1 MLESKKTTR
10 YVFYVYLM
18 LLTWGILFK
27 FETSPEFIAFFLAP
41 RYINWI
47 PFSEPLSEPLIVD
60 GKIVFAEMLF
70 NLISF
75 IPLGV
80 CFPLIKTNLSSLRIV
95 GTGFLISLLFECLQY
110 ILAIGITDITDLALN
125 TLGVCV
131 GLLIYQIFIRVFKS
145 QIRKW
150 VNILGML
157 SLGFAYLVLLLLH
170 LIGV

>member
-18 LLTWGILFK
+18 LLKFGESYLSLIPILNLY
-27 FETSPEFIAFFLAP
+27 AFFLAP

-47 PFSEPLSEPLIVD
+47 PFSEPLIVY

-110 ILAIGITDITDLALN
+110 ILA
-125 TLGVCV
+125 
-131 GLLIYQIFIRVFKS
+131 
-145 QIRKW
+145 
-150 VNILGML
+150 
-157 SLGFAYLVLLLLH
+157 
-170 LIGV
+170 

>member
-1 MLESKKTTR
+1 
-10 YVFYVYLM
+10 M

-27 FETSPEFIAFFLAP
+27 FETNPEFIAFFLAP

-47 PFSEPLSEPLIVD
+47 PFSEPLIVD

-95 GTGFLISLLFECLQY
+95 GTGFLIGLLFECLQY
-110 ILAIGITDITDLALN
+110 ILAIGITDIISLSA
-125 TLGVCV
+125 
-131 GLLIYQIFIRVFKS
+131 IRPVS
-145 QIRKW
+145 
-150 VNILGML
+150 
-157 SLGFAYLVLLLLH
+157 
-170 LIGV
+170 

>member
-27 FETSPEFIAFFLAP
+27 FETNPEFIAFFLAP

-47 PFSEPLSEPLIVD
+47 PFSEPLIVD

-70 NLISF
+70 NLIFF

-95 GTGFLISLLFECLQY
+95 GTGFLISLL
-110 ILAIGITDITDLALN
+110 DLFGNCKKCYTIFMETVYDKAQKLN
-125 TLGVCV
+125 SKN
-131 GLLIYQIFIRVFKS
+131 FK
-145 QIRKW
+145 
-150 VNILGML
+150 L
-157 SLGFAYLVLLLLH
+157 
-170 LIGV
+170 

>member
-1 MLESKKTTR
+1 MLASKKTTQ
-10 YVFYVYLM
+10 YVFYAYLI

-27 FETSPEFIAFFLAP
+27 FETNPGTIVFFLAP
-41 RYINWI
+41 RYVNWI
-47 PFSEPLSEPLIVD
+47 PFSEPLIVN

-70 NLISF
+70 NLVSF

-80 CFPLIKTNLSSLRIV
+80 CLPLVKSPWSRWEIAGAGLLLSLV
-95 GTGFLISLLFECLQY
+95 YECLQY
-110 ILAIGITDITDLALN
+110 ILAIGATDMTDLILN

-157 SLGFAYLVLLLLH
+157 SLGFAYFVLLLLH

>member
-18 LLTWGILFK
+18 LLTWGILLK
-27 FETSPEFIAFFLAP
+27 FETNPEFIAFFLAP

-47 PFSEPLSEPLIVD
+47 PFSEPLIVD

-70 NLISF
+70 NLIFF

-110 ILAIGITDITDLALN
+110 ILAIGITDITNLTLN

-145 QIRKW
+145 QTRKW
-150 VNILGML
+150 INILGML

>member
-1 MLESKKTTR
+1 
-10 YVFYVYLM
+10 
-18 LLTWGILFK
+18 
-27 FETSPEFIAFFLAP
+27 
-41 RYINWI
+41 
-47 PFSEPLSEPLIVD
+47 
-60 GKIVFAEMLF
+60 MLF

-110 ILAIGITDITDLALN
+110 ILAIGITDITDLTLN

-145 QIRKW
+145 QTRK
-150 VNILGML
+150 
-157 SLGFAYLVLLLLH
+157 
-170 LIGV
+170 

>member
-27 FETSPEFIAFFLAP
+27 FETNPEFIAFFLAP

-47 PFSEPLSEPLIVD
+47 PFSEPLIVD
-60 GKIVFAEMLF
+60 GKIVFAEMSF

-80 CFPLIKTNLSSLRIV
+80 CFPLIKTNLSSLRII

-110 ILAIGITDITDLALN
+110 ILAIGITDITDLTLN

-145 QIRKW
+145 QTRKW
-150 VNILGML
+150 VNILGIL

>member
-27 FETSPEFIAFFLAP
+27 FETNPEFIAFFLAP

-47 PFSEPLSEPLIVD
+47 PFSEPLIVD

-80 CFPLIKTNLSSLRIV
+80 CFP
-95 GTGFLISLLFECLQY
+95 ISLLFECLQY
-110 ILAIGITDITDLALN
+110 ILAIGITDITDLTLN

-145 QIRKW
+145 QTRKW
-150 VNILGML
+150 INILGML

>member
-27 FETSPEFIAFFLAP
+27 FETNPEFIAFFLAP

-47 PFSEPLSEPLIVD
+47 PFSEPL
-60 GKIVFAEMLF
+60 
-70 NLISF
+70 
-75 IPLGV
+75 
-80 CFPLIKTNLSSLRIV
+80 
-95 GTGFLISLLFECLQY
+95 
-110 ILAIGITDITDLALN
+110 IGITDITDLALN

-145 QIRKW
+145 QTRKW

-157 SLGFAYLVLLLLH
+157 SLGFAYFVLLLLH

>member
-27 FETSPEFIAFFLAP
+27 FETNPEFIAFFLAP

-47 PFSEPLSEPLIVD
+47 PFSEPLIVD

-70 NLISF
+70 NLIFF

-95 GTGFLISLLFECLQY
+95 GTGFLISLLFECLQVY
-110 ILAIGITDITDLALN
+110 FSNRYNRYNGFDFKYARCLCRLTDLSNFYKSVQITD
-125 TLGVCV
+125 
-131 GLLIYQIFIRVFKS
+131 
-145 QIRKW
+145 
-150 VNILGML
+150 
-157 SLGFAYLVLLLLH
+157 
-170 LIGV
+170 

>member
-1 MLESKKTTR
+1 
-10 YVFYVYLM
+10 
-18 LLTWGILFK
+18 
-27 FETSPEFIAFFLAP
+27 
-41 RYINWI
+41 
-47 PFSEPLSEPLIVD
+47 
-60 GKIVFAEMLF
+60 MLF

-145 QIRKW
+145 QTRKW

>member
-27 FETSPEFIAFFLAP
+27 FETNPEFIAFFLAP
-41 RYINWI
+41 I
-47 PFSEPLSEPLIVD
+47 SEPLIVD

-110 ILAIGITDITDLALN
+110 ILAIGITDITDLTLN

-145 QIRKW
+145 QTRKW
-150 VNILGML
+150 INILGML